1 MVYNT
6 PGVII
11 TLPQMNRK
19 VCMLCAS
26 IVNNSIAGEKKHLN
40 VTPLN
45 GCVTFATME
54 MPDIPLL

>member
-1 MVYNT
+1 MVHNT

-26 IVNNSIAGEKKHLN
+26 IINNLALLLN
-40 VTPLN
+40 NMRPLN
-45 GCVTFATME
+45 ICVTLATME